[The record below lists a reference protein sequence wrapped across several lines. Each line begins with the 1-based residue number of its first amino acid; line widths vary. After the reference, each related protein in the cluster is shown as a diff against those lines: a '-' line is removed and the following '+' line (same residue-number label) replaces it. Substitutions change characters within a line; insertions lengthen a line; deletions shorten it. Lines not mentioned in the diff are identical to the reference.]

1 MSMMIQ
7 SSGPPRLKWP
17 ILKPESPDRDAPAVR
32 LNRLSCVVGD
42 RSRVHL
48 PLPSPLVSRAHAL
61 IVLDGDDV
69 FVRDLASRNKLFV
82 NGTAVR
88 EIALRQGNLLEIGPY
103 RFRCWAGFNGPVIR
117 EEELPPQA
125 RVTLARSGRS
135 HALEG
140 RSFLIG
146 RRPECDLPLPLQTV
160 SRVHAVIFQRGGR
173 HFVRDLNSRAGTLV
187 NGQPIREVELSEG
200 DELQIAAF
208 TLRYQADGAPA
219 NGDGEA
225 FSGSEIWT
233 ASSSALS
240 GSASLGSQTSL
251 STTQVSMQ
259 AAEGAPATPEEL
271 GVSASGISTTLSG
284 EADQDPITPAELFPP
299 ETGLLPAAEL
309 PRPDDSSPPRP
320 QNGNGSH

>member
-1 MSMMIQ
+1 VI
-7 SSGPPRLKWP
+7 
-17 ILKPESPDRDAPAVR
+17 
-32 LNRLSCVVGD
+32 GD

-69 FVRDLASRNKLFV
+69 FARDLASRNKLFV
-82 NGTAVR
+82 NGAAVR

-117 EEELPPQA
+117 AEEPPPRA
-125 RVTLARSGRS
+125 HVTLVRSGRS
-135 HALEG
+135 HPLEG

-146 RRPECDLPLPLQTV
+146 RRAECDLPLALQTV

-187 NGQPIREVELSEG
+187 NGQPIREVELNEG

-208 TLRYQADGAPA
+208 TLRYQADAAPA

-225 FSGSEIWT
+225 FGGSEVWA

-251 STTQVSMQ
+251 STTQVSIP
-259 AAEGAPATPEEL
+259 AAEGPPATADEL
-271 GVSASGISTTLSG
+271 GVSGTGISTALSS
-284 EADQDPITPAELFPP
+284 EADQDAITPAELFPP
-299 ETGLLPAAEL
+299 ETGLLPAASEV
-309 PRPDDSSPPRP
+309 PQPDDSSSPRP

>member
-1 MSMMIQ
+1 
-7 SSGPPRLKWP
+7 
-17 ILKPESPDRDAPAVR
+17 
-32 LNRLSCVVGD
+32 
-42 RSRVHL
+42 
-48 PLPSPLVSRAHAL
+48 LVSRAHAL

-69 FVRDLASRNKLFV
+69 YVRDLASRNKLFV

-88 EIALRQGNLLEIGPY
+88 EMALRQGNLLEIGPY

-160 SRVHAVIFQRGGR
+160 SRVHAIIFQRGGR

-208 TLRYQADGAPA
+208 TLRYQADEAPA
-219 NGDGEA
+219 NGDAEA
-225 FSGSEIWT
+225 FAASEVWT

-251 STTQVSMQ
+251 STTQVELA
-259 AAEGAPATPEEL
+259 AAEGPPATAEEL
-271 GVSASGISTTLSG
+271 GVSGTGLSTALSS

-299 ETGLLPAAEL
+299 ETGLLPTAEL
-309 PRPDDSSPPRP
+309 PRPDDSSEPHRN
-320 QNGNGSH
+320 NGNGSH